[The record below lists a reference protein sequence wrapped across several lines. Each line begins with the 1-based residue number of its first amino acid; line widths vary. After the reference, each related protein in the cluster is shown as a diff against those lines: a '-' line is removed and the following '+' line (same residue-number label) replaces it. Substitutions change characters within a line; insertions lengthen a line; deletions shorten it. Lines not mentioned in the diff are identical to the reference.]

1 MVGLRTKGLGL
12 RRSMLE
18 PATNTTKGYK
28 GLIAYKKAL
37 ENTVVLFRYYKA
49 RKLLWVE
56 RFLIEQLLR
65 SATSIGANIA
75 EGYGRQ
81 SKKDYRRFLGIA
93 RGSALEV
100 EYWICFLIEIRPQDK
115 EVLAE
120 IQVVNTEIIKILTVL
135 RKNLN
140 S

>member
-1 MVGLRTKGLGL
+1 
-12 RRSMLE
+12 MLE

-37 ENTVVLFRYYKA
+37 ENTVVLFRYY
-49 RKLLWVE
+49 RNLRLLWAE
-56 RFLIEQLLR
+56 RFIIEQLLR
-65 SATSIGANIA
+65 SAASIGANIA

-81 SKKDYRRFLGIA
+81 SKKDYSRFLGIA

-100 EYWICFLIEIRPQDK
+100 EYWVNLLIEVRFQDK
-115 EVLAE
+115 ETLE
-120 IQVVNTEIIKILTVL
+120 KIQKSNTEIVKILTVL

-140 S
+140 P